1 MVQFEKLY
9 AHDPDHPDL
18 LGLLAGIFLRLDRAQ
33 RYGDMVAKVRAMPDA
48 ARPVCAEILSQI
60 GARDDTRDA
69 IRATALRLLKEWD
82 EIDAPAIDEPDIEE
96 EPLLLSFH
104 RTLQIPLGEVQDQAI
119 YWYMKG
125 ARRTVG
131 DVLEGLSR
139 ADLRIPARNRAFLE
153 LLFRGPASVLNA
165 LG

>member
-1 MVQFEKLY
+1 
-9 AHDPDHPDL
+9 
-18 LGLLAGIFLRLDRAQ
+18 
-33 RYGDMVAKVRAMPDA
+33 MVAKVRAMPDA

-60 GARDDTRDA
+60 GARDATRDA
-69 IRATALRLLKEWD
+69 IRANALRLLKEWVKVD
-82 EIDAPAIDEPDIEE
+82 TPAIDEPDVEE

-104 RTLQIPLGEVQDQAI
+104 RTLQIPMGEVHDQAI

-139 ADLRIPARNRAFLE
+139 SDLQIPARNRAILA
-153 LLFRGPASVLNA
+153 LLFRGPESVEQVD
-165 LG
+165 G